1 MVKLERLKPAKQF
14 GPGYFIKEQMDIR
27 EWTQTDLA
35 EILGVTLK
43 HVNKI
48 LNDKQPISLDMARV
62 LGEVFDTNPKYWV
75 NLDTSYRLW
84 LDQEK
89 SQKEKDAD
97 IKSEIFTRMPIN
109 DMVKKGWLNSFKTTA
124 ELEAE
129 VLDFWGWDTLEFEKV
144 DELINEYCLTR
155 KSEAFSQFNEYYK
168 TTWYQMAK
176 NVAQSFLKTGYNSKA
191 LVALYDR
198 INEFTIRKNG
208 ISEFLHELEKIG
220 VIFFVLPHLQKTY
233 LDGAAFMYGNNP
245 VIVYTGRYK
254 RIDNFWF
261 TVAHEIAHVLKHLIK
276 SGQFILDNLKDK
288 SDRTSKMESE
298 ANAIAAQKLKHKEI
312 LDYLEDSLNYLTTNK
327 IEECAKELNIH
338 ESIIIGKLTHE
349 GEISYRNIHLYNKNV
364 LDEIPDEYF
373 WNPKMRRIN

>member
-1 MVKLERLKPAKQF
+1 MVKLEKLRPAKQF

-62 LGEVFDTNPKYWV
+62 LGEVFDTNPKYWI

-97 IKSEIFTRMPIN
+97 IKSEIFTRMPIK

-129 VLDFWGWDTLEFEKV
+129 VLQFWGWETLKFEKV
-144 DELINEYCLTR
+144 DELINDYCLTR
-155 KSEAFSQFNEYYK
+155 KSEAFDQFNEYYK
-168 TTWYQMAK
+168 TTWYQMAQ
-176 NVAQSFLKTGYNSKA
+176 NVAESFVKTEYNSRA
-191 LVALYDR
+191 LVTLYNQ
-198 INEFTIRKNG
+198 INKFTIRKNG
-208 ISEFLHELEKIG
+208 ISKFLHELEKIG
-220 VIFFVLPHLQKTY
+220 VVFFVLPHLQKTY

-261 TVAHEIAHVLKHLIK
+261 TVAHEIAHVLKHLNK
-276 SGQFILDNLKDK
+276 AGQFILDNLKDK
-288 SDRTSKMESE
+288 SDRTSEMESE
-298 ANAIAAQKLKHKEI
+298 ANAIAAEKLKHEEI
-312 LDYLEDSLNYLTTNK
+312 LDYLKDSLNYLTTTK
-327 IEECAKELNIH
+327 VEECAKELAIH
-338 ESIIIGKLTHE
+338 ESIIIGKLAHDE
-349 GEISYRNIHLYNKNV
+349 KISYRNIHLYNENV
-364 LDEIPDEYF
+364 LDEIPEQYH
-373 WNPKMRRIN
+373 WESR

>member
-1 MVKLERLKPAKQF
+1 MVKLEKLRPAKQF

-48 LNDKQPISLDMARV
+48 LNDKQSISLDMARV
-62 LGEVFDTNPKYWV
+62 LGEVFDTSPKYWV

-89 SQKEKDAD
+89 SQREKDAD
-97 IKSEIFTRMPIN
+97 IKSEIFTRMPIK
-109 DMVKKGWLNSFKTTA
+109 DMVKKGWLNGFKTTA

-129 VLDFWGWDTLEFEKV
+129 VLQFWDWETLQFEKV

-155 KSEAFSQFNEYYK
+155 KSEAFDHFNEYYK

-176 NVAQSFLKTGYNSKA
+176 NVAKSFLKTDYNPKD
-191 LVALYDR
+191 LNNLFNQ
-198 INEFTIRKNG
+198 INEFTVRENG
-208 ISEFLHELEKIG
+208 ISDFLHELEKIG
-220 VIFFVLPHLQKTY
+220 VVFFVLPHLQKTY
-233 LDGAAFMYGNNP
+233 LDGAAFMYENNP

-261 TVAHEIAHVLKHLIK
+261 TVAHEIAHVLKHLSK

-288 SDRTSKMESE
+288 SERTSEMESE
-298 ANAIAAQKLKHKEI
+298 ANAIAAEKLKHEEI
-312 LDYLEDSLNYLTTNK
+312 LDYLEDSLNYLTTTK
-327 IEECAKELNIH
+327 VEECAKELAIH
-338 ESIIIGKLTHE
+338 ESIIIGKLAYE
-349 GEISYRNIHLYNKNV
+349 GEISYRNIHLYNENV
-364 LDEIPDEYF
+364 LNEIPEQYK
-373 WNPKMRRIN
+373 WK